1 MNMPE
6 TYSYTRLFR
15 SKFFAPC
22 REILRQ
28 AKRPLKVGEIA
39 QRLHQDYPDLQWPGR
54 WSSIYVVLNRACM
67 LPGTHILLVQT
78 TPIRLY
84 QYTGDDTTPDL
95 LEPTIEA
102 PAEELF
108 DSAENKAYAELSA
121 KIKDIISS
129 MNEYAFEELV
139 NRLIVQMG
147 FGKKYKTTPKSG
159 DSGVDGI
166 IYGDELGLNTIYVQ
180 AKHYKPENIVGRPAI
195 HQFIGALDGRN
206 GIFVTSSSFSK
217 QAHEAAQKPGIAL
230 IDGDRLVE
238 LLIRHNIGIIERRTF
253 ILHDVDTS
261 YYEELNEMYAP
272 S

>member
-39 QRLHQDYPDLQWPGR
+39 QRLHQDYPDLQWQGR

-121 KIKDIISS
+121 KIKDIISN

-195 HQFIGALDGRN
+195 HQFIGSNDFKDR
-206 GIFVTSSSFSK
+206 FK
-217 QAHEAAQKPGIAL
+217 QSGENVNRIVQTDHFIVHKPIHRHHLQFYPSDPLQK
-230 IDGDRLVE
+230 
-238 LLIRHNIGIIERRTF
+238 HNARSHSPR
-253 ILHDVDTS
+253 ILCTAPRCVDCH
-261 YYEELNEMYAP
+261 AP
-272 S
+272 SF